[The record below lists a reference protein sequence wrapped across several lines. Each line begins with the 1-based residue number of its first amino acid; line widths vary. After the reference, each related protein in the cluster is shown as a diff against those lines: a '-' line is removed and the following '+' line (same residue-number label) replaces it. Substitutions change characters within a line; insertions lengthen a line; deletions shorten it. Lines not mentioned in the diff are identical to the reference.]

1 MHSMTSRRTHEALP
15 RVRPLRHTF
24 VPVRTSMIGTRAA
37 RAEYADAMSALVG
50 TLSAARDLA
59 SSGDHAALRALLHRA
74 GRELDAADEKLLML
88 DRRRHRS
95 IFMASER
102 LRSRLAC
109 LHDRVE

>member
-1 MHSMTSRRTHEALP
+1 MHAMTSPRTRAKLP
-15 RVRPLRHTF
+15 RVRPLPHTF

-37 RAEYADAMSALVG
+37 RAEYASAMAALVD

-59 SSGDHAALRALLHRA
+59 SAGDHGKLRALLHRA

-95 IFMASER
+95 IFVRSGR
-102 LRSRLAC
+102 LRFRIAC
-109 LHDRVE
+109 LHDRIQ